1 MRAFLDAHSDITFD
15 IIEATYPYPDEMH
28 GPTLSTSNKKKL
40 ILEFGHKMSRESLSR
55 LIHGKDF
62 ERIEFL

>member
-1 MRAFLDAHSDITFD
+1 
-15 IIEATYPYPDEMH
+15 MH
-28 GPTLSTSNKKKL
+28 GPTLSASNKKKL
-40 ILEFGHKMSRESLSR
+40 ILEFGHRMSRESLSR